1 MTLRSV
7 KGGCKRLMLAS
18 VLQLVSSISILCTV
32 TIVPLLG
39 IYRHYILMIFGTTI
53 ALIANSMMIL
63 CSRGIK
69 RCLPTT
75 PFAIKLQQ
83 SRPDEIVQALGVKP
97 VIPNVY
103 CDFRRSGKTNIRLL
117 VLLANGLEGKNLKK
131 RANAE
136 INKQTKYRGERPL
149 FEAFKMLRLNLTI
162 MECQNQKDSTTPKD
176 SLYCSCGRVE
186 MVLNMPIF
194 MQDHR
199 LLIPPLPKNAEL
211 HEIRRYRVVLRML
224 GEALQIEH

>member
-7 KGGCKRLMLAS
+7 EGCCKRLMLAN
-18 VLQLVSSISILCTV
+18 VLQLISFLSIL
-32 TIVPLLG
+32 
-39 IYRHYILMIFGTTI
+39 FAATI
-53 ALIANSMMIL
+53 AVFLGVYRYYITLIFWTAIALTLNSAMLL
-63 CSRGIK
+63 CAHSIK
-69 RCLPTT
+69 KRLPTT

-103 CDFRRSGKTNIRLL
+103 CDFRRSGRTNIRLL
-117 VLLANGLEGKNLKK
+117 VLLANGSEGKNLKK

-162 MECQNQKDSTTPKD
+162 MECQNQKCSTTPRD

-199 LLIPPLPKNAEL
+199 LLIPPLPKHAEL
-211 HEIRRYRVVLRML
+211 HEIRRYRAALRML
-224 GEALQIEH
+224 KNALSIER